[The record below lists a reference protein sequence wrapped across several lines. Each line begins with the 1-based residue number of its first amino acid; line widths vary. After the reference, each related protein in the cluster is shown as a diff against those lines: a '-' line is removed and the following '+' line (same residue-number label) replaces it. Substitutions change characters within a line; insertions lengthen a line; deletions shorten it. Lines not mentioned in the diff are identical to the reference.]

1 MSDFYENLYYKL
13 VMRICRI
20 EISKYFQTLEAS
32 HNKKTELCRLYL
44 FKLK

>member
-1 MSDFYENLYYKL
+1 MSDFYENLYYL

-32 HNKKTELCRLYL
+32 HNQKTELCRLQI